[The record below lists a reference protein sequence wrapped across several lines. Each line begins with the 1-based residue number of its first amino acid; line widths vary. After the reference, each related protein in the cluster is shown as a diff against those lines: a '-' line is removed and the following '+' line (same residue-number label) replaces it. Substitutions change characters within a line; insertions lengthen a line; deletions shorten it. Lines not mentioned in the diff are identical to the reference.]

1 MSENDENKE
10 SVQKYDDGHEH
21 SDGDTGKTRSN
32 GQLTP
37 DEAAKLQEA
46 EEQVD
51 LEIPQTE
58 EGAKKN
64 SKGLQAVFA
73 VVAIGLFALYLVNQ
87 GLGGKGQQ
95 SAEQQTGM
103 PPRQGAGNAL
113 IGKGEEVKD
122 DPLAVPTNPAMIQL
136 AASDAVAREASA
148 VASLEQGNPVVSMNR
163 STGAEGW
170 DPTKQ
175 LPPAPPETVS
185 APQTAAPSRPETS
198 AKQEERV
205 NPKMDAVNQF
215 LSVYMSYP
223 SPGLAVSQ
231 TRAQELEALAAQEQ
245 AAVEAGAS
253 RNEDGSQGNGNAQQ
267 VQGQQQGNVVADAGD
282 IAYGEM
288 PLTTDSRMP
297 GSPVKVVLRGGKLNG
312 AVLMGTNTPIGSN
325 GQIFKMTSM
334 TLRGRGTYPISA
346 VLINPAD
353 YDMANIADKR
363 RNPTFLRTIATI
375 GVQWAARFGQAKI
388 NNNSTTTITSNAV
401 VTTNGRQRNKDL
413 AVGALGEAVG
423 DAEDA
428 ATGYI
433 NEKLAPY
440 SKVLPGKEVGVL
452 FLSSVVL

>member
-10 SVQKYDDGHEH
+10 SVQKHEDGQKH
-21 SDGDTGKTRSN
+21 SGGDTGKTRSN

-58 EGAKKN
+58 EGAKRI
-64 SKGLQAVFA
+64 SKVPKVGFA
-73 VVAIGLFALYLVNQ
+73 VVAFGLFALYLVNQ

-95 SAEQQTGM
+95 SDM
-103 PPRQGAGNAL
+103 PARQGAGNAV

-122 DPLAVPTNPAMIQL
+122 GPLAVPTNPDMIRL
-136 AASDAVAREASA
+136 AASDAAAREASA
-148 VASLEQGNPVVSMNR
+148 VDSLKEGKPIVSLNPYVGV
-163 STGAEGW
+163 EGW
-170 DPTKQ
+170 DPNKK
-175 LPPAPPETVS
+175 LPPGPPETLPEEEKKVS
-185 APQTAAPSRPETS
+185 SRPETS
-198 AKQEERV
+198 AKQEEKV

-267 VQGQQQGNVVADAGD
+267 VQGQQQGNVVVDAGD
-282 IAYGEM
+282 MAYGEST
-288 PLTTDSRMP
+288 LTTDSRMP
-297 GSPVKVVLRGGKLNG
+297 GSPVRVVLRGGKLNG